1 MTPRHLFLVTKAGW
15 APSRWRE
22 AFPEGQALEAPA
34 LIGQLRGLAPEASIA
49 WLSGADAEWPT
60 RLREIREACPG
71 VRVVLLSGAPESDE
85 GLRAL
90 DAGVRGYSHAYAVP
104 ELLGEVATVV
114 GHGGLWVGPELLQ
127 RLVASTQV
135 ALAQRVASRSAA
147 PPTPA
152 GPAPAPDNPWSRLT
166 AREVEVARAVSAG
179 RSNREVAELM
189 FISERTVKAH
199 LGVIFEKLGVRD
211 RLQLV
216 LRLGAA
222 PESAPRS
229 TGEDA

>member
-1 MTPRHLFLVTKAGW
+1 MSTRHFFLATGAGA
-15 APSRWRE
+15 APPRWRE
-22 AFPEGQALEAPA
+22 AFPEGQSLEAPA
-34 LIGQLRGLAPEASIA
+34 LLGQLRGLAAEASIT
-49 WLSGADAEWPT
+49 WLSSADADWSA
-60 RLREIREACPG
+60 RLREILEARSG
-71 VRVVLLSGAPESDE
+71 ARVVLLSGAPEPDE

-90 DAGVRGYSHAYAVP
+90 DAGVRGYTHAYAVP

-127 RLVASTQV
+127 RLVASTQA
-135 ALAQRVASRSAA
+135 ALAQRAATRSVV
-147 PPTPA
+147 PPSAA

-166 AREVEVARAVSAG
+166 ARELEVARAVSAG

-222 PESAPRS
+222 PEPASRS
-229 TGEDA
+229 KGEDA

>member
-1 MTPRHLFLVTKAGW
+1 MSLRHLFLASEAGP
-15 APSRWRE
+15 APPRWRE
-22 AFPEGQALEAPA
+22 AFPGGQTLEVAALLRQLGDQAGASPIVWLASADRQWPA
-34 LIGQLRGLAPEASIA
+34 
-49 WLSGADAEWPT
+49 
-60 RLREIREACPG
+60 RLQEIRAAREG
-71 VRVVLLSGAPESDE
+71 VPVVLLSGAPQSDE

-90 DAGVRGYSHAYAVP
+90 DAGVRGYTHAYAVP
-104 ELLGEVATVV
+104 ALLQEVATVV

-127 RLVASTQV
+127 RLVTATRA
-135 ALAQRVASRSAA
+135 ALDRRVAPPAA
-147 PPTPA
+147 EPTPNA
-152 GPAPAPDNPWSRLT
+152 QDNPWARLT

-179 RSNREVAELM
+179 RSNREVAALM

-222 PESAPRS
+222 AEPAAPPP
-229 TGEDA
+229 GEDA